1 MKKRILATLLVL
13 AMSLSVISVFARESA
28 SSGNTSDSGAPSVNA
43 PSEDTNTDIS
53 VDLPTATVTELDI
66 DALAEDGLVDL
77 TYALRFEADDAT
89 EKQLDAYGDWY
100 ADFVLTLNKDATFSA
115 DDETADG
122 YLAGF
127 YASWSD
133 NWVKVPPA
141 DFNTHEPRRL
151 TVNAGEEIRIME
163 TAADMMG
170 EPGLKYT
177 YAEVYDVV
185 NVFDCGAYFT
195 PEFLA
200 ANPDLKITLELRIY
214 NNEDESEFYVI
225 GGETYEFEVV
235 ALPTATVTDLDVKTL
250 SSDIDLTYA
259 LKFVADTATEE
270 QLAAYGDWHADFVL
284 TINKDASFIANEDG
298 TNNYLAGR
306 YQEHEDGSW
315 LKVPFE
321 TVSVNAGDETKIMAF
336 ANATITY
343 QEIYDSVGEFDC
355 GIYFTPGFLE
365 ANPDLETTLELRIYH
380 PESESVNYTIGES
393 YTFKRTPIIT
403 DENVV
408 IQGTTSTSSNTVVI
422 ETVDTAGITSGTQ
435 SVTIDTNQFVEPSE
449 VVDTVTIP
457 SSAVNDMLT
466 NPSISENAELNI
478 TLAGGENEDI
488 TVSINKDALEAI
500 AADLADESYTGS
512 LTLKVEETEDLT
524 SNQDD
529 AVDDLANNVVYKIV
543 LETEDGD
550 EIYTTPDATD
560 ERKVVINIYYEK
572 SNTAGDVVVKH
583 LKDNGT
589 FENVP
594 FNYENNI
601 ITITLSHFSE
611 YVVYQNAIAQGNTHV
626 GGGSATQYTV
636 RFDTDGGSTV
646 ESQKIA
652 KNNKATKPIAPTK
665 DGFIFEGWYTDKSFT
680 TLYDFEKAV
689 TKGFTL
695 YAKWT
700 EETKTDDEP
709 KDDADI
715 ADLWFS
721 DVAEAHWYYA
731 DVKYV
736 SDNNLMNGVA
746 DTTFAPNALLTRAML
761 VTILYRNEGEP
772 AVNRSIPFADIDMG
786 AYYANAVIW
795 AQQNG
800 IVNGI
805 SETEFAPN
813 NNITREQIA
822 TIIFRYA
829 QYKGM
834 DAVTLEE
841 NLHFTDS
848 NEISEYAVSAMNW
861 AVGTGLLKGKT
872 DSTLNPLDNAT
883 RAEIAAIL
891 HRFIENN
898 K

>member
-1 MKKRILATLLVL
+1 MKKRILATLLAL
-13 AMSLSVISVFARESA
+13 TMSLSVTSAFASEA
-28 SSGNTSDSGAPSVNA
+28 AGGAQGGQGEQGETNIPG
-43 PSEDTNTDIS
+43 EDTDLS
-53 VDLPTATVTELDI
+53 VEFPTATVTELDV
-66 DALAEDGLVDL
+66 DELAEEGLVDL
-77 TYALRFEADDAT
+77 TYALRFEADEAT
-89 EKQLDAYGDWY
+89 EEQLDAYGDWY

-127 YASWSD
+127 YSSWSE

-141 DFNTHEPRRL
+141 DFNTNEPRSI
-151 TVNAGEEIRIME
+151 TVEAGEEIRIME

-177 YAEVYDVV
+177 YAEVYEVV

-200 ANPDLKITLELRIY
+200 ANPDLNITLELRIY

-225 GGETYEFEVV
+225 GGETYEFKVV
-235 ALPTATVTDLDVKTL
+235 EFPTATVTELDV
-250 SSDIDLTYA
+250 DDLTYA
-259 LKFVADTATEE
+259 LRFTADEATEE
-270 QLAAYGDWHADFVL
+270 QLAAYGDWNADFVL
-284 TINKDASFIANEDG
+284 TINKDATFIANEDG
-298 TNNYLAGR
+298 SNNYLAGR
-306 YQEHEDGSW
+306 YQGYEEGSW

-321 TVSVNAGDETKIMAF
+321 TASVNAGEETKIMAF

-355 GIYFTPGFLE
+355 GIYFTPEFLE

-380 PESESVNYTIGES
+380 PESESVNYKIGES
-393 YTFKRTPIIT
+393 HTFVRKATT
-403 DENVV
+403 TEENVV
-408 IQGTTSTSSNTVVI
+408 IQGTTSSNSNTVVI
-422 ETVDTAGITSGTQ
+422 ETVDTENITADTET
-435 SVTIDTNQFVEPSE
+435 VTIDTNDFAEEDAVIDS
-449 VVDTVTIP
+449 VTIP
-457 SSAVNDMLT
+457 ASAITDIKQLGD
-466 NPSISENAELNI
+466 NAELNV
-478 TLAGGENEDI
+478 TLANGEDDDI
-488 TVSINKDALEAI
+488 TVSVNKDALEAI
-500 AADLADESYTGS
+500 VADLPEDYEGS

-524 SNQDD
+524 LNQDD
-529 AVDDLANNVVYKIV
+529 TVENLANNVVYKIV

-550 EIYTTPDATD
+550 EIYTTPDASD
-560 ERKVVINIYYEK
+560 ERKIVINIYYEK
-572 SNTAGDVVVKH
+572 NNSAGDVVVKH

-589 FENVP
+589 LENVP
-594 FNYENNI
+594 FTYENNI
-601 ITITLSHFSE
+601 ITMTLSHFSD
-611 YVVYQNAIAQGNTHV
+611 YVIYQKKLSSAGSSL
-626 GGGSATQYTV
+626 GGGSVTQYTV
-636 RFDTDGGSTV
+636 QFDTDGGSKV
-646 ESQKIA
+646 ENQKIT
-652 KNNKATKPIAPTK
+652 KNSKVEEPATPTK
-665 DGFIFEGWYTDKSFT
+665 NGFTFEGWYTDKDFT
-680 TLYDFEKAV
+680 TLYDFETEV

-700 EETKTDDEP
+700 EETKTDDEQ
-709 KDDADI
+709 DNVTDSTE
-715 ADLWFS
+715 LWFD
-721 DVAEAHWYYA
+721 DVSEADWYYA

-736 SDNNLMNGVA
+736 SDNKLMNGIA
-746 DTTFAPNALLTRAML
+746 DTTFAPNGLLTRAML

-786 AYYANAVIW
+786 AYYANAVVW
-795 AQQNG
+795 AQQNQ

-805 SETEFAPN
+805 SETEFAPDA
-813 NNITREQIA
+813 NITREQIA
-822 TIIFRYA
+822 AILFRYA
-829 QYKGM
+829 QFKGM

-841 NLHFTDS
+841 NLHFDDS

-891 HRFIENN
+891 HRFIEAN

>member
-1 MKKRILATLLVL
+1 MKKRILATLLAL
-13 AMSLSVISVFARESA
+13 AMSLSVTSAFASETAGTDGTLS
-28 SSGNTSDSGAPSVNA
+28 NA
-43 PSEDTNTDIS
+43 PGVNTPDVNGPSEGTDTDIS
-53 VDLPTATVTELDI
+53 VDLPTATVTELDV

-77 TYALRFEADDAT
+77 TYALRFEADEAT
-89 EKQLDAYGDWY
+89 EEQLDAYGDWY

-127 YASWSD
+127 YSSWSD

-141 DFNTHEPRRL
+141 DFNTYEPRSI
-151 TVNAGEEIRIME
+151 TVEAGEEIRIME
-163 TAADMMG
+163 TAAEMMG

-177 YAEVYDVV
+177 YAEVYEVV

-195 PEFLA
+195 PEFL
-200 ANPDLKITLELRIY
+200 
-214 NNEDESEFYVI
+214 
-225 GGETYEFEVV
+225 
-235 ALPTATVTDLDVKTL
+235 
-250 SSDIDLTYA
+250 
-259 LKFVADTATEE
+259 
-270 QLAAYGDWHADFVL
+270 
-284 TINKDASFIANEDG
+284 
-298 TNNYLAGR
+298 
-306 YQEHEDGSW
+306 
-315 LKVPFE
+315 
-321 TVSVNAGDETKIMAF
+321 
-336 ANATITY
+336 
-343 QEIYDSVGEFDC
+343 
-355 GIYFTPGFLE
+355 E
-365 ANPDLETTLELRIYH
+365 ANPDLEITLELRVYNN
-380 PESESVNYTIGES
+380 EDESVNYTIGES
-393 YTFKRTPIIT
+393 YTFKRKAAIT
-403 DENVV
+403 NENVV
-408 IQGTTSTSSNTVVI
+408 IQGTTSTSSNTVEI
-422 ETVDTAGITSGTQ
+422 EMFDTTGITSGTQ
-435 SVTIDTNQFVEPSE
+435 SVTIDTNQFVEASE

-466 NPSISENAELNI
+466 NPSIGENAELNI
-478 TLAGGENEDI
+478 TLAGGENEDV

-500 AADLADESYTGS
+500 AADLAAESYTGS

-524 SNQDD
+524 PSQNS
-529 AVDDLANNVVYKIV
+529 AVSGLNNDVVYKIV

-550 EIYTTPDATD
+550 EIYTTPNATD
-560 ERKVVINIYYEK
+560 NRKIVINLYYEK
-572 SNTAGDVVVKH
+572 SNTAGDVVVRH
-583 LKDNGT
+583 LKDDGT
-589 FENVP
+589 FEYVP
-594 FNYENNI
+594 FNYANNI

-611 YVVYQNAIAQGNTHV
+611 YVVYQNAIAQGNINNG
-626 GGGSATQYTV
+626 GGGSVTQYTV

-646 ESQKIA
+646 ESQKISR
-652 KNNKATKPIAPTK
+652 NNKVTKPTAPTK
-665 DGFIFEGWYTDKSFT
+665 EGFTFEGWYTDKNFT

-700 EETKTDDEP
+700 EETKTDEP

-715 ADLWFS
+715 WFS
-721 DVAEAHWYYA
+721 DVAEADWYYA

-736 SDNNLMNGVA
+736 SDNKLMNGVA

-772 AVNRSIPFADIDMG
+772 AVNRSIPFADVDMG
-786 AYYANAVIW
+786 EYYANAVIW

-861 AVGTGLLKGKT
+861 AVGTGLLKGKS

-891 HRFIENN
+891 HRFIEDN